1 MTMSIWSTATAKARL
16 SELIDRTADSP
27 QVIERR
33 GKRVAVVVAAPLFDE
48 LKAAAALAAAG
59 SPMTR
64 FLERTEELKE
74 SGDLALRMPKRRA
87 SRRRAGP
94 FED

>member
-1 MTMSIWSTATAKARL
+1 MTMSTWSTAAAKAKL
-16 SELIDRTADSP
+16 SELLERASEAP

-48 LKAAAALAAAG
+48 LSTAAALAG
-59 SPMTR
+59 RSPMER
-64 FLERTEELKE
+64 FLERTTELKTQ
-74 SGDLALRMPKRRA
+74 GDLGFRLP
-87 SRRRAGP
+87 RRRTKPARPAP